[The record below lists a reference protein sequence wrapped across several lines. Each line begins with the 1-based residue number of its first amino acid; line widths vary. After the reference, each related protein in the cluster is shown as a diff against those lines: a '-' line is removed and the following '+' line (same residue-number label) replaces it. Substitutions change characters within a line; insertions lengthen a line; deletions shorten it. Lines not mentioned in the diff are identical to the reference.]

1 MSGKCRDRCRATE
14 FFSSSQNWTKKWQ
27 ERRQKKGVTNNN
39 EIETSGKKNKIRRNY
54 LLRRAFFICLLCRT
68 RNYRQI
74 NKLFKS
80 TIYVILANH
89 PYKIYC
95 NTLLSS
101 QQSLSPKTNP
111 LEWLSRR
118 WIEQSWT
125 TVCTGRRQPCRLPCI
140 ETLEKYAR
148 QCWSVSFRTVSYT
161 HLTLPTTPY
170 V

>member
-1 MSGKCRDRCRATE
+1 MQPNSSLLKIEQKNDRAET
-14 FFSSSQNWTKKWQ
+14 
-27 ERRQKKGVTNNN
+27 KKGVTKR
-39 EIETSGKKNKIRRNY
+39 ELWAHEKKQTFFY
-54 LLRRAFFICLLCRT
+54 LSTMSYSKLSS
-68 RNYRQI
+68 I

-101 QQSLSPKTNP
+101 QQSLS
-111 LEWLSRR
+111 RR
-118 WIEQSWT
+118 RTRRMTFKALIEQSWT

-148 QCWSVSFRTVSYT
+148 QCWSVSFRISGTF
-161 HLTLPTTPY
+161 
-170 V
+170 